1 VRQYL
6 KKQRGRGMPQVVQYQ
21 PSTHKALGS
30 IFSTSKK
37 KSSELEDIATK
48 TVQNEVHREG

>member
-1 VRQYL
+1 
-6 KKQRGRGMPQVVQYQ
+6 MPQVVQYQ